1 MTINLGTNFLLLII
15 LSLMEILFI
24 IIPALISSK
33 IRKITF
39 FMELSEMGFLRGL
52 RTYKQL
58 ILKVISGLTIGA
70 LLFLISPYLLSLIT
84 NSVLIPLFGV
94 EFVQNGIENAIST
107 QPVNP
112 SLIELSIL
120 IIIQITIIGPCEEAF
135 FRGFLISKFNKKVK
149 LKYAILFSSLIFTF
163 YHTPFFLVPI
173 STIILFFPYY
183 FVIGL
188 ILALVFVYFKYS
200 LLPCIVAH
208 SIFNIFILLL

>member
-33 IRKITF
+33 IGKSTF
-39 FMELSEMGFLRGL
+39 LMELSEMGFSRGL
-52 RTYKQL
+52 RPFRQA
-58 ILKVISGLTIGA
+58 ILKIIAGLTIGA
-70 LLFLISPYLLSLIT
+70 LLFVISPYLLSFIT
-84 NSVLIPLFGV
+84 NLVLIPLFGG

-107 QPVNP
+107 LPVNP

-120 IIIQITIIGPCEEAF
+120 IIIHIFVTGPSEEAF

-149 LKYAILFSSLIFTF
+149 LRYAILFSSLIFTF

-183 FVIGL
+183 FAIGL
-188 ILALVFVYFKYS
+188 ILALVFVYSKYS
-200 LLPCIVAH
+200 LLPCFVAH